1 MQDVFKGGRA
11 GLWTPERISRLS
23 SQEIKQ
29 LRENAER
36 LNEVQLAALC
46 GEALKAAPTA
56 RGRKRS
62 GSGPRTKARK
72 LVARTSAFQ
81 GRGVT
86 LQDPKTSWGGVRKT
100 DGAVVVALWADAIS
114 NKAGECT
121 YLLWAPNVDG
131 SRPWSDTAAGRER
144 LDHCRRAIEL
154 GRAEG
159 LLVYGE
165 EAAGHLPEHKA
176 HTVLGADAETVL
188 LFEVEQRGDQYF
200 AVWGRTPATAA

>member
-1 MQDVFKGGRA
+1 MNA
-11 GLWTPERISRLS
+11 PRIVS
-23 SQEIKQ
+23 
-29 LRENAER
+29 AD
-36 LNEVQLAALC
+36 
-46 GEALKAAPTA
+46 
-56 RGRKRS
+56 
-62 GSGPRTKARK
+62 GSCR
-72 LVARTSAFQ
+72 
-81 GRGVT
+81 
-86 LQDPKTSWGGVRKT
+86 
-100 DGAVVVALWADAIS
+100 
-114 NKAGECT
+114 

>member
-100 DGAVVVALWADAIS
+100 DGAVVMARRMLDELEDTPDLPQVQTQPARRVADLA
-114 NKAGECT
+114 
-121 YLLWAPNVDG
+121 
-131 SRPWSDTAAGRER
+131 
-144 LDHCRRAIEL
+144 
-154 GRAEG
+154 
-159 LLVYGE
+159 
-165 EAAGHLPEHKA
+165 
-176 HTVLGADAETVL
+176 
-188 LFEVEQRGDQYF
+188 
-200 AVWGRTPATAA
+200 